1 MATTK
6 NTKDKGKDKTPPDP
20 NALRVELQHGDSQSE
35 KLAALATDGALTA
48 ITLQAYSGG
57 GKELGVTEL
66 LAAMRKAGDETVAGD
81 MGRFERVLTHQ
92 FLTLDALFNNLAQRS
107 GRQDSFKGIEVL
119 MRLALKAQSQA
130 RATAET
136 LALMKNPMPY
146 IKQANIANGPQQVN
160 NGTPASAGKNQS
172 PPNELLEHQHGNTL
186 DIGTQAAAGLIQG
199 YRGAD
204 AAGTQGAVPGAG
216 NGGDPGI
223 DEEPHALHSASQHCQ
238 RPPAGQQRH
247 SRERGEKSKSTKRTI
262 GAPAWQHPGHWNA
275 GSGRPS

>member
-6 NTKDKGKDKTPPDP
+6 NTKGKAKDKTPPDP
-20 NALRVELQHGDSQSE
+20 NALRVEVRPDDNRSE
-35 KLAALATDGALTA
+35 KLAAMATAGAFTA
-48 ITLQAYSGG
+48 ATMHIYAGAG
-57 GKELGVTEL
+57 EALGVTEL

-146 IKQANIANGPQQVN
+146 IRQANIANGPQQVN
-160 NGTPASAGKNQS
+160 NGQSATGAGNFQTE
-172 PPNELLEHQHGNTL
+172 PNKLLEADHGERL
-186 DIGTQAAAGLIQG
+186 DFGAQAAAG
-199 YRGAD
+199 RGNQALE
-204 AAGTQGAVPGAG
+204 AVGAVHRA
-216 NGGDPGI
+216 I
-223 DEEPHALHSASQHCQ
+223 D
-238 RPPAGQQRH
+238 
-247 SRERGEKSKSTKRTI
+247 T
-262 GAPAWQHPGHWNA
+262 
-275 GSGRPS
+275 

>member
-1 MATTK
+1 
-6 NTKDKGKDKTPPDP
+6 
-20 NALRVELQHGDSQSE
+20 LRVEVHPDDNKSE

-136 LALMKNPMPY
+136 LALIKNPMPY
-146 IKQANIANGPQQVN
+146 IGKPTLPTAPSRSTTALPRAREKIKVHQTNYWSTSMATPWTLERRQRQAELIRQWQPWQQSTGPR
-160 NGTPASAGKNQS
+160 TPEGKAAASRNAWQGGHRAQLR
-172 PPNELLEHQHGNTL
+172 EL
-186 DIGTQAAAGLIQG
+186 TQAL
-199 YRGAD
+199 
-204 AAGTQGAVPGAG
+204 
-216 NGGDPGI
+216 
-223 DEEPHALHSASQHCQ
+223 
-238 RPPAGQQRH
+238 
-247 SRERGEKSKSTKRTI
+247 
-262 GAPAWQHPGHWNA
+262 NA
-275 GSGRPS
+275 ELAEMRRINNMARS

>member
-20 NALRVELQHGDSQSE
+20 NALRVEVRPDDNRSE
-35 KLAALATDGALTA
+35 KLAAMATTGAFTA
-48 ITLQAYSGG
+48 ATMHIYAGAG
-57 GKELGVTEL
+57 EALGVTEP

-160 NGTPASAGKNQS
+160 NGTSSSAGKTQS

-186 DIGTQAAAGLIQG
+186 DIGAAAAAGRADPAMATVEAK
-199 YRGAD
+199 YRP
-204 AAGTQGAVPGAG
+204 T
-216 NGGDPGI
+216 NT
-223 DEEPHALHSASQHCQ
+223 
-238 RPPAGQQRH
+238 
-247 SRERGEKSKSTKRTI
+247 RG
-262 GAPAWQHPGHWNA
+262 
-275 GSGRPS
+275 

>member
-6 NTKDKGKDKTPPDP
+6 NTKGKGKTPPDP
-20 NALRVELQHGDSQSE
+20 NALRVEVQPDDNRSE

-48 ITLQAYSGG
+48 ITLQAYAGG

-81 MGRFERVLTHQ
+81 MGRFERVLTNQ

-160 NGTPASAGKNQS
+160 NGTSSSA
-172 PPNELLEHQHGNTL
+172 LC
-186 DIGTQAAAGLIQG
+186 
-199 YRGAD
+199 R
-204 AAGTQGAVPGAG
+204 
-216 NGGDPGI
+216 
-223 DEEPHALHSASQHCQ
+223 
-238 RPPAGQQRH
+238 R
-247 SRERGEKSKSTKRTI
+247 
-262 GAPAWQHPGHWNA
+262 
-275 GSGRPS
+275 

>member
-48 ITLQAYSGG
+48 ITLQAYAGG

-66 LAAMRKAGDETVAGD
+66 LTAMRKAGDETVAGD

-146 IKQANIANGPQQVN
+146 IRQANIANGPQQVN
-160 NGTPASAGKNQS
+160 NGQSATGAGNFQTE
-172 PPNELLEHQHGNTL
+172 PNKLLEADHGERL
-186 DIGTQAAAGLIQG
+186 DFGAQAAAG
-199 YRGAD
+199 RGNQALE
-204 AAGTQGAVPGAG
+204 AVGAVHRA
-216 NGGDPGI
+216 I
-223 DEEPHALHSASQHCQ
+223 D
-238 RPPAGQQRH
+238 
-247 SRERGEKSKSTKRTI
+247 T
-262 GAPAWQHPGHWNA
+262 
-275 GSGRPS
+275 

>member
-6 NTKDKGKDKTPPDP
+6 NTKDKDKTPPDP
-20 NALRVELQHGDSQSE
+20 NALRVEVQPDDNRSE
-35 KLAALATDGALTA
+35 KLAAMATAGAFTA
-48 ITLQAYSGG
+48 ATMHTYTGG

-66 LAAMRKAGDETVAGD
+66 LTAMRKAGDETVAGD

-107 GRQDSFKGIEVL
+107 GRQDSFKGIETL

-146 IKQANIANGPQQVN
+146 IRQANIAHGPQQVN
-160 NGTPASAGKNQS
+160 NGTPTSAGKNQS

-186 DIGTQAAAGLIQG
+186 DIGATATAGRADPAMATVEAQHRTAVR
-199 YRGAD
+199 RGK
-204 AAGTQGAVPGAG
+204 GT
-216 NGGDPGI
+216 I
-223 DEEPHALHSASQHCQ
+223 EP
-238 RPPAGQQRH
+238 
-247 SRERGEKSKSTKRTI
+247 
-262 GAPAWQHPGHWNA
+262 
-275 GSGRPS
+275 

>member
-6 NTKDKGKDKTPPDP
+6 NTKGKTKDKTPPDP
-20 NALRVELQHGDSQSE
+20 NALRVEVRPDDNRSE
-35 KLAALATDGALTA
+35 KLAAMATTGAFTA
-48 ITLQAYSGG
+48 ATMHIYAGAG
-57 GKELGVTEL
+57 EALGVTEL

-146 IKQANIANGPQQVN
+146 IRQANIANGPQQVN
-160 NGTPASAGKNQS
+160 NGQSATGAGNFQTE
-172 PPNELLEHQHGNTL
+172 PNKLLEADHGERL
-186 DIGTQAAAGLIQG
+186 DFGAQAAAG
-199 YRGAD
+199 RGNQALE
-204 AAGTQGAVPGAG
+204 AVGAVHRA
-216 NGGDPGI
+216 I
-223 DEEPHALHSASQHCQ
+223 D
-238 RPPAGQQRH
+238 
-247 SRERGEKSKSTKRTI
+247 T
-262 GAPAWQHPGHWNA
+262 
-275 GSGRPS
+275 

>member
-6 NTKDKGKDKTPPDP
+6 NTKDKDKTPPDP
-20 NALRVELQHGDSQSE
+20 NALRVEVHPGDSPSE

-48 ITLQAYSGG
+48 ITLQAYAGG

-119 MRLALKAQSQA
+119 MRLALKAQAQA

-136 LALMKNPMPY
+136 LALIKNPMPY
-146 IKQANIANGPQQVN
+146 IRQANIANGPQQVN
-160 NGTPASAGKNQS
+160 NGSFQNSTRTRASAAKTQT
-172 PPNELLEHQHGNTL
+172 PPNELLEHQHDNTL
-186 DIGTQAAAGLIQG
+186 DIGAQAAAGRANKKLETVG
-199 YRGAD
+199 
-204 AAGTQGAVPGAG
+204 
-216 NGGDPGI
+216 
-223 DEEPHALHSASQHCQ
+223 
-238 RPPAGQQRH
+238 
-247 SRERGEKSKSTKRTI
+247 
-262 GAPAWQHPGHWNA
+262 
-275 GSGRPS
+275 

>member
-20 NALRVELQHGDSQSE
+20 NALRVEVHPGDSPSE

-48 ITLQAYSGG
+48 ITLQAYADC

-107 GRQDSFKGIEVL
+107 GRQDNYTGIEVL
-119 MRLALKAQSQA
+119 MRLALKAQAQA

-136 LALMKNPMPY
+136 LSVIKNPMPY
-146 IKQANIANGPQQVN
+146 IRQANIAHGHQQVV
-160 NGTPASAGKNQS
+160 NGTKAEHSAQARTHAGSFQTE
-172 PPNELLEHQHGNTL
+172 PNKLLEAQHGERL
-186 DIGTQAAAGLIQG
+186 DIGAQAAAG
-199 YRGAD
+199 RAD
-204 AAGTQGAVPGAG
+204 PAMATLEAK
-216 NGGDPGI
+216 
-223 DEEPHALHSASQHCQ
+223 H
-238 RPPAGQQRH
+238 RP
-247 SRERGEKSKSTKRTI
+247 
-262 GAPAWQHPGHWNA
+262 
-275 GSGRPS
+275 

>member
-6 NTKDKGKDKTPPDP
+6 NTKGKGKTPPDP
-20 NALRVELQHGDSQSE
+20 NALRVEVRPDDNRSE
-35 KLAALATDGALTA
+35 KLAAMATTGAFTA
-48 ITLQAYSGG
+48 ATMHIYAGAG
-57 GKELGVTEL
+57 EALGVTEL

-119 MRLALKAQSQA
+119 MRLALKAQAQA

-136 LALMKNPMPY
+136 LALIKNPMPY
-146 IKQANIANGPQQVN
+146 IRQANIANGPQQVN

-186 DIGTQAAAGLIQG
+186 DIGTQAAAGRADPAMATVEAKHRPTNT
-199 YRGAD
+199 RG
-204 AAGTQGAVPGAG
+204 
-216 NGGDPGI
+216 
-223 DEEPHALHSASQHCQ
+223 
-238 RPPAGQQRH
+238 
-247 SRERGEKSKSTKRTI
+247 
-262 GAPAWQHPGHWNA
+262 
-275 GSGRPS
+275 

>member
-6 NTKDKGKDKTPPDP
+6 NTKDKDKTPPDP
-20 NALRVELQHGDSQSE
+20 NALRVEVHPGDSASE

-48 ITLQAYSGG
+48 ITLQAYTSGSA

-66 LAAMRKAGDETVAGD
+66 LAAMRKAGEETVAGD
-81 MGRFERVLTHQ
+81 LGRFERVLTHQ
-92 FLTLDALFNNLAQRS
+92 LLTLDALFNNLAQRS

-146 IKQANIANGPQQVN
+146 IRQANIAHGPQQVN
-160 NGTPASAGKNQS
+160 NGTPTSAGKNQS

-186 DIGTQAAAGLIQG
+186 DIGAQAAAGRADPAMATVEAKHRPTNT
-199 YRGAD
+199 RG
-204 AAGTQGAVPGAG
+204 
-216 NGGDPGI
+216 
-223 DEEPHALHSASQHCQ
+223 
-238 RPPAGQQRH
+238 
-247 SRERGEKSKSTKRTI
+247 
-262 GAPAWQHPGHWNA
+262 
-275 GSGRPS
+275 

>member
-6 NTKDKGKDKTPPDP
+6 NTKGKTKDKTPPDP
-20 NALRVELQHGDSQSE
+20 NALRVEVQPDDNRSE
-35 KLAALATDGALTA
+35 KLAAMATAGAFTA
-48 ITLQAYSGG
+48 ATMHTYTGAG
-57 GKELGVTEL
+57 EALGVTEL

-81 MGRFERVLTHQ
+81 MGRFERVLTNQ

-107 GRQDSFKGIEVL
+107 GRQESFKGIEVL

-146 IKQANIANGPQQVN
+146 IRQANIAHGPQQVN

-186 DIGTQAAAGLIQG
+186 DIGTQAAAGRADPAMATVEAKHRPTNT
-199 YRGAD
+199 RG
-204 AAGTQGAVPGAG
+204 
-216 NGGDPGI
+216 
-223 DEEPHALHSASQHCQ
+223 
-238 RPPAGQQRH
+238 
-247 SRERGEKSKSTKRTI
+247 
-262 GAPAWQHPGHWNA
+262 
-275 GSGRPS
+275 

>member
-6 NTKDKGKDKTPPDP
+6 NTKGKTKDKTPPDP
-20 NALRVELQHGDSQSE
+20 NALRVEVQPDDNRSE
-35 KLAALATDGALTA
+35 KLAAMATAGAFTA
-48 ITLQAYSGG
+48 ATMHTYTGAG
-57 GKELGVTEL
+57 EALGVTEL

-81 MGRFERVLTHQ
+81 MGRFERVLTNQ

-146 IKQANIANGPQQVN
+146 IRQANIANGPQQVN
-160 NGTPASAGKNQS
+160 NGSFQNSTRTRASAAKTQT

-186 DIGTQAAAGLIQG
+186 DIGAQAAAGRANKKLETVG
-199 YRGAD
+199 
-204 AAGTQGAVPGAG
+204 
-216 NGGDPGI
+216 
-223 DEEPHALHSASQHCQ
+223 
-238 RPPAGQQRH
+238 
-247 SRERGEKSKSTKRTI
+247 
-262 GAPAWQHPGHWNA
+262 
-275 GSGRPS
+275 

>member
-6 NTKDKGKDKTPPDP
+6 NTKGKDKTPPDP
-20 NALRVELQHGDSQSE
+20 NALRVEVRPDDNRSE
-35 KLAALATDGALTA
+35 KLAAMATTGAFTA
-48 ITLQAYSGG
+48 ATMHIYAGAG
-57 GKELGVTEL
+57 EALGVTEL

-146 IKQANIANGPQQVN
+146 IKQANIAHGPQQVN
-160 NGTPASAGKNQS
+160 NGSFQNSTRTRAGARKS
-172 PPNELLEHQHGNTL
+172 ETAPNELLEHQHGNTL
-186 DIGTQAAAGLIQG
+186 DIGTQAAAGRADPAMATVEAKHRPTNT
-199 YRGAD
+199 RG
-204 AAGTQGAVPGAG
+204 
-216 NGGDPGI
+216 
-223 DEEPHALHSASQHCQ
+223 
-238 RPPAGQQRH
+238 
-247 SRERGEKSKSTKRTI
+247 
-262 GAPAWQHPGHWNA
+262 
-275 GSGRPS
+275 

>member
-20 NALRVELQHGDSQSE
+20 NALRVEVHPGDSPSE

-48 ITLQAYSGG
+48 ITLQAYAGG

-66 LAAMRKAGDETVAGD
+66 LTAMRKAGDETVAGD

-119 MRLALKAQSQA
+119 MRLALKAQAQA

-136 LALMKNPMPY
+136 LALIKNPMPY
-146 IKQANIANGPQQVN
+146 IRQANIANGPQQVN
-160 NGTPASAGKNQS
+160 NGSFQNSTRTRASAAKTQT

-186 DIGTQAAAGLIQG
+186 DIGAQAAAGRANKKLETVG
-199 YRGAD
+199 
-204 AAGTQGAVPGAG
+204 
-216 NGGDPGI
+216 
-223 DEEPHALHSASQHCQ
+223 
-238 RPPAGQQRH
+238 
-247 SRERGEKSKSTKRTI
+247 
-262 GAPAWQHPGHWNA
+262 
-275 GSGRPS
+275 

>member
-6 NTKDKGKDKTPPDP
+6 NTKDKDKTPPDP
-20 NALRVELQHGDSQSE
+20 NALRVEVHPGDSPSE

-48 ITLQAYSGG
+48 ITLQAYTSGSA

-66 LAAMRKAGDETVAGD
+66 LAAMRKAGEETVAGD

-146 IKQANIANGPQQVN
+146 IKQANIAHGPQQVN
-160 NGTPASAGKNQS
+160 NGTPTSAGKNQS

-186 DIGTQAAAGLIQG
+186 DIGAQATAGRANKKLETVG
-199 YRGAD
+199 
-204 AAGTQGAVPGAG
+204 
-216 NGGDPGI
+216 
-223 DEEPHALHSASQHCQ
+223 
-238 RPPAGQQRH
+238 
-247 SRERGEKSKSTKRTI
+247 
-262 GAPAWQHPGHWNA
+262 
-275 GSGRPS
+275 

>member
-6 NTKDKGKDKTPPDP
+6 NTKDKDKTPPDP
-20 NALRVELQHGDSQSE
+20 NALRVEVHPGDSPSE

-48 ITLQAYSGG
+48 ITLQAYAGG

-66 LAAMRKAGDETVAGD
+66 LTAMRKAGDETVAGD

-92 FLTLDALFNNLAQRS
+92 FLTMDALFNNLAQRS

-136 LALMKNPMPY
+136 LALIKNPMPY
-146 IKQANIANGPQQVN
+146 IRQANIANGPQQVN
-160 NGTPASAGKNQS
+160 NGSFQNSTRTRASAAKTQT

-186 DIGTQAAAGLIQG
+186 DIGTQAAAGRADPAMATVEAKHRPTNT
-199 YRGAD
+199 RG
-204 AAGTQGAVPGAG
+204 
-216 NGGDPGI
+216 
-223 DEEPHALHSASQHCQ
+223 
-238 RPPAGQQRH
+238 
-247 SRERGEKSKSTKRTI
+247 
-262 GAPAWQHPGHWNA
+262 
-275 GSGRPS
+275 